1 MAGLQNWKKR
11 KKKEKRKDW
20 WMAHPSLLW
29 LNWFWVR
36 IPKYQ
41 VFFKVNLLVPTN
53 LSICW
58 AFIDFGKEWVS
69 EWGTYFE

>member
-11 KKKEKRKDW
+11 KKKKKEKTGMELGGW
-20 WMAHPSLLW
+20 GTSIHHFLW

-41 VFFKVNLLVPTN
+41 V
-53 LSICW
+53 I
-58 AFIDFGKEWVS
+58 
-69 EWGTYFE
+69 